1 MLITVFTPTYN
12 RAKLLPRVY
21 ESLCKQTFRDFEW
34 VIVDDGSVDDT
45 KNVIDKL
52 IMGNGQF
59 LPCKRPEVERTI
71 VSKTSDTA
79 DNEELSIRYFY
90 QKNGG
95 KHRAINRGVNE
106 ARGEL
111 FFIAD
116 SDDWLPDDALEKV
129 ASQYKNIRLDHSFA
143 GVAGF
148 DAYPNG
154 QIIGKGDS
162 FNVLDCSPVDLWCK
176 YHVKGDMKEVFRT
189 DVLREFPF
197 PEIDGE
203 KFCPEELVW
212 IRISKKYK
220 LRYFNQIIYIA
231 DYLPDGLSSRIVKLR
246 MDNPLTAML
255 DCKEYIEF
263 GVPIKKSLKN
273 AINYWRWFYCLPQKH
288 PEFPKLSKIWSITK
302 PMGWLMHKMDLK
314 EK

>member
-12 RAKLLPRVY
+12 RAHLLPRLY

-45 KNVIDKL
+45 KSLIDKL
-52 IMGNGQF
+52 IILALQATRGRADNGQ
-59 LPCKRPEVERTI
+59 L
-71 VSKTSDTA
+71 
-79 DNEELSIRYFY
+79 IRYFR
-90 QKNGG
+90 QENGG
-95 KHRAINRGVNE
+95 KHRAINRGVKE

-116 SDDWLPDDALEKV
+116 SDDWLPDDALEKAV
-129 ASQYKNIRLDHSFA
+129 SQYENIRHDHSFA

-148 DAYPNG
+148 DAHPNG

-162 FNVLDCSPVDLWCK
+162 FNIIDCSPVDLWCK

-220 LRYFNQIIYIA
+220 LRYFNQIIYVA
-231 DYLPDGLSSRIVKLR
+231 DYLPDGLSSRLVKLR
-246 MDNPLTAML
+246 MENPITAML

-263 GVPIKKSLKN
+263 GVPIMKSLKN